1 MRMRTKSGRGRR
13 VAGIAGAALAAVLV
27 LAGCDDGAGKASS
40 ASSPTASVSESASE
54 SASASASA
62 SPSEFP
68 TPTRTPSPSHT
79 PTRTES
85 PTHPPTRTHAPTRV
99 PTHKATPT
107 PARTHATYR
116 PTTAPG
122 GGSGTRC
129 EITSNAG
136 NCYRA
141 GQFCRKAD
149 VGRST
154 HDASGRIIKCG
165 YVSGR
170 PHWHY

>member
-13 VAGIAGAALAAVLV
+13 VAGIAGAAVAAVLV
-27 LAGCDDGAGKASS
+27 LAGCDDGSGKASS
-40 ASSPTASVSESASE
+40 AAGPTASVSESKPE
-54 SASASASA
+54 SASASA
-62 SPSEFP
+62 SPSESP

-79 PTRTES
+79 PTRTAT
-85 PTHPPTRTHAPTRV
+85 PTHTPPRTHAPSRV

-107 PARTHATYR
+107 PARTHATHR

-122 GGSGTRC
+122 GGSGARC